1 MKIDELEFHVAG
13 MEILP
18 DWRNVADKTEDK
30 DNDEDEPI
38 DPAVKL
44 VLGFD
49 PDDQPEEDT
58 EAVKNRARQDDLQV
72 VREALKDDTSG
83 ILAELEA
90 ALAVKEPLARGQQ
103 LSRLIGKLPSQ
114 VGDVEATTAALEGLL
129 LDGFIEG
136 AGEERTD

>member
-1 MKIDELEFHVAG
+1 MKTDELEFHVAG
-13 MEILP
+13 METLP
-18 DWRNVADKTEDK
+18 DWRKVADKTEDK

-49 PDDQPEEDT
+49 PDDQPDD
-58 EAVKNRARQDDLQV
+58 EAVKNRARKDDLAV

-90 ALAVKEPLARGQQ
+90 ALAVEDPLARGQR
-103 LSRLIGKLPSQ
+103 LSRLIAELPSQ

-129 LDGFIEG
+129 LDGFIDG
-136 AGEERTD
+136 AGEERTG

>member
-13 MEILP
+13 METLP
-18 DWRNVADKTEDK
+18 DWRKVADKTEDK

-38 DPAVKL
+38 DPAVRL

-49 PDDQPEEDT
+49 PDEQPDA
-58 EAVKNRARQDDLQV
+58 EAAKNRARADDLAV

-90 ALAVKEPLARGQQ
+90 ALAEADPLDRGQR
-103 LSRLIGKLPSQ
+103 LSRLIAKLPSQ

-136 AGEERTD
+136 ADEERTD